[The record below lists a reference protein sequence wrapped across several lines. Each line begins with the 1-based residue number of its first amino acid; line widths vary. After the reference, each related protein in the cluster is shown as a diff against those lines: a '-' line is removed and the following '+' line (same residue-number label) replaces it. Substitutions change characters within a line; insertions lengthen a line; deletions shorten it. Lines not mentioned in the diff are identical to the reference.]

1 MGSAFSLRQRRA
13 PVSFEDSPA
22 VGKQLEDDGSD
33 AIVIPKS
40 APSGKKGASGN
51 ALSMLHTAL
60 YTNQFKV
67 KLTKQKRKLDEH
79 KGVVEFQQVVS
90 SPFTPVPD
98 YVAAIIDE
106 AVRRCDCELASVF
119 FYDEV
124 RNDMWCVGSK
134 DLTSFSI
141 KFGVATLK
149 KNIESIK

>member
-98 YVAAIIDE
+98 CRV
-106 AVRRCDCELASVF
+106 
-119 FYDEV
+119 
-124 RNDMWCVGSK
+124 
-134 DLTSFSI
+134 
-141 KFGVATLK
+141 
-149 KNIESIK
+149 